1 MLSSVQKTF
10 KCIEALA
17 RSPSGLNIAE
27 VGEATGYSRPAATR
41 LLDSL
46 AGSEIVLKDPR
57 SKRYYLTLRLYEWVN
72 LAAQGRTP
80 VNIARKEIIR
90 LTADTGRECNLL
102 MLDGLDVVFLER
114 CEIIDGQAVNRPVAG
129 RRAWY
134 QTASGIA
141 IAAFSSPEATKA
153 LLDRTSRRPREGF
166 DRKTAEADIARAR
179 ELGYAIS
186 GAAVRPSG
194 VLGIGVPIMDQTNSA
209 IAAVGTF
216 MEPDELGLDST
227 NSLLRQMI
235 STATRISHYL
245 GHEAVP

>member
-1 MLSSVQKTF
+1 V
-10 KCIEALA
+10 
-17 RSPSGLNIAE
+17 AE

-46 AGSEIVLKDPR
+46 AGSEIVVKDPR

-80 VNIARKEIIR
+80 VNVARKEIIR
-90 LTADTGRECNLL
+90 LAAETGRECNLL

-114 CEIIDGQAVNRPVAG
+114 CDIIDGQAVNRPVAG

-141 IAAFSSPEATKA
+141 IAAFSAPDATKA
-153 LLDRTSRRPREGF
+153 LLDQTSRRPHEGF
-166 DRKTAEADIARAR
+166 DRKATEGEIARAQDR
-179 ELGYAIS
+179 GYAIS
-186 GAAVRPSG
+186 NWAVRPSG
-194 VLGIGVPIMDQTNSA
+194 VLGIGVA
-209 IAAVGTF
+209 ILGQMNTAAAALGTF
-216 MEPDELGLDST
+216 IEPEEVEQDST
-227 NSLLRQMI
+227 NVLLRQI
-235 STATRISHYL
+235 TSTAARISHYL